1 MMETE
6 QNNDCCKFFRKIQA
20 KSIEVDDLG
29 KAKSF
34 QICSLRRPHMR
45 AFHTSWFCFFIAFT
59 AWFGIQ
65 PLIPTIRKELGLSK
79 KEVAR
84 SGIASISATIAVRI
98 FVGPLCDKFGPKR
111 VMSGLLIAGAIPL
124 AFCGLVKDGVG
135 LIIIRLCIGVLG
147 GTFIPCQFWTS
158 AMFNVKIVGTANA
171 LVGGWGNLGG
181 GFTFII
187 MTALFELVKLCGAD
201 EFLAWK
207 VALVIPAVIVI
218 GFGIL
223 ILWTSD
229 DCPQGKW
236 SLMKHPDKEGFDR
249 QRVKY
254 DKRAYIDDEIKAKQ
268 QGIDNTAFEQSQN
281 ATNSVSTID
290 KTDNVPYVQ
299 DDTEDNTEDGCE
311 EHWVWKHIWL
321 IITVT
326 VLVIQYGLCFGV
338 EIAVNTVMNLYFLYK
353 FEKEG
358 CTEGLQDVIQT
369 NSTTNMT
376 STTTIVPSDDPN
388 PCSILSQD
396 TASLIASLFGLM
408 NLFARALGGMF
419 SDLLR
424 KYLQIPGRLLAHL
437 ICLTGEGVLLIVFS
451 QMETIPTAIIAMVA
465 FSLFVQM
472 SEGSTFAV
480 VPYIHLQRVGIV
492 AGFIGAGGNAGALIW
507 NTIWLNLVDT
517 DPSRWFLLLGI
528 FVLCGNVLT
537 LIIQVQGKR
546 IWGVFNRRSYNKRWV
561 VQN

>member
-1 MMETE
+1 MTGTAG
-6 QNNDCCKFFRKIQA
+6 NNHCWKIFRKIQA

-34 QICSLRRPHMR
+34 QICSLQRPHMR

-84 SGIASISATIAVRI
+84 SGIASISATIIVRI
-98 FVGPLCDKFGPKR
+98 AVGPLCDKFGPKR
-111 VMSGLLIAGAIPL
+111 VMSGLLIGGAIPL
-124 AFCGLVKDGVG
+124 AFSGLIRDGLG
-135 LIIIRLCIGVLG
+135 LIIVRLCIGVLG
-147 GTFIPCQFWTS
+147 GAFIPCQFWTS

-187 MTALFELVKLCGAD
+187 MTALFELVQLCGAD

-207 VALVIPAVIVI
+207 IALVIPAVVVI

-229 DCPQGKW
+229 DCPQGNWLLKKLPEKD
-236 SLMKHPDKEGFDR
+236 SFNK
-249 QRVKY
+249 QRAKNV
-254 DKRAYIDDEIKAKQ
+254 DSSCEDDES
-268 QGIDNTAFEQSQN
+268 D
-281 ATNSVSTID
+281 
-290 KTDNVPYVQ
+290 
-299 DDTEDNTEDGCE
+299 TEDGCE
-311 EHWVWKHIWL
+311 EHWVWNHIWL
-321 IITVT
+321 IITIA

-353 FEKEG
+353 FEKDG
-358 CTEGLQDVIQT
+358 CTEGLQDVVQT
-369 NSTTNMT
+369 NITTNMI
-376 STTTIVPSDDPN
+376 STTTIAPSDDPN

-408 NLFARALGGMF
+408 NLCARALGGIF
-419 SDLLR
+419 SDFFR
-424 KYLQIPGRLLAHL
+424 KHLQIPGRLLAHV
-437 ICLTGEGVLLIVFS
+437 ICMTAEGVFLIIFS
-451 QMETIPTAIIAMVA
+451 QMETIPIAIITMVA

-472 SEGSTFAV
+472 SEGSTFAI
-480 VPYIHLQRVGIV
+480 VPYIYPRRVGIV
-492 AGFIGAGGNAGALIW
+492 AGFVGAGGNAGALIW

-537 LIIQVQGKR
+537 LLIQVQRTR
-546 IWGVFNRRSYNKRWV
+546 IWNVFESCSYHKRGMI
-561 VQN
+561 QN